1 MTLHESKAAIVRLVS
16 NRNGAKIISEGS
28 GSFYDE
34 FHFNR
39 MFDLEKKRTKLS
51 RRPFILMLINITDL
65 KKPRANDMLSKLK
78 KAFLSDFRETDI
90 RGWYKQESIIGIIFT
105 ELDSLGHNTR
115 DVIFGKTL
123 IALNSQIGPDELSKL
138 YITFHSYPKDLE
150 NSIGSGR
157 FDLELKH
164 DHTRENSTSISS
176 SRVRKL
182 INFMGSFLALIK

>member
-1 MTLHESKAAIVRLVS
+1 MTLNESKAAVLRLVS
-16 NRNGAKIISEGS
+16 NRNEAKIISEGS

-39 MFDLEKKRTKLS
+39 MFDLERKRTKLS

-65 KKPRANDMLSKLK
+65 KKPRTNDMLSKLK

-123 IALNSQIGPDELSKL
+123 TALNSQMGPDELSKL

-150 NSIGSGR
+150 NSVGSGR
-157 FDLELKH
+157 FDLEFKQ
-164 DHTRENSTSISS
+164 DSTRKNSTSISS

>member
-1 MTLHESKAAIVRLVS
+1 MTLHESKAAVLRLVS
-16 NRNGAKIISEGS
+16 NRNGAKIISEGND
-28 GSFYDE
+28 SFYDE

-39 MFDLEKKRTKLS
+39 MFDLERKRTKLS

-65 KKPRANDMLSKLK
+65 EKPRAAVVLNKLQ

-105 ELDSLGHNTR
+105 ELDSLGQNTR

-123 IALNSQIGPDELSKL
+123 TALNSQMGSDELSKL

-150 NSIGSGR
+150 NSVGSGR
-157 FDLELKH
+157 FDLEFKH
-164 DHTRENSTSISS
+164 DLTRKNSTSISP